1 MENMLKLG
9 NKWDNSGW
17 GFIIR
22 ASWRYITQ
30 RCFTMHDLFDDSTD
44 MFEIE
49 RINGLCMDGT
59 VAICVSWQ

>member
-1 MENMLKLG
+1 MGNMFKLG

-22 ASWRYITQ
+22 ARWRYITR
-30 RCFTMHDLFDDSTD
+30 RCFTMHDLFDDSSD

-49 RINGLCMDGT
+49 RINRLCMDGT
-59 VAICVSWQ
+59 VAICVNWQ